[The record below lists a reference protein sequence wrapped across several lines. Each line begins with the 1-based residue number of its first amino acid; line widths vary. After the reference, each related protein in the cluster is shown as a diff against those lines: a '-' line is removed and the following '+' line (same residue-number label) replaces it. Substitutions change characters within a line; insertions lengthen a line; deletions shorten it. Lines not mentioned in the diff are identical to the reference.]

1 MLAWVRRPFASWQ
14 DFFEFLVFLV
24 VCLAGIVHASW
35 LWIVIGAML
44 LLLLGWSRWSELIA
58 KAGKVDALYRELGRL
73 ALAFRVFGA
82 SFEMYARAH
91 LVMMVLGAKFL
102 QDAAFLIAAYLFGM
116 ASAWLWGVDVG
127 YDPFSL
133 SGG

>member
-1 MLAWVRRPFASWQ
+1 
-14 DFFEFLVFLV
+14 
-24 VCLAGIVHASW
+24 
-35 LWIVIGAML
+35 ML